1 MNILTDTDANG
12 PRDVLSPVA
21 TSIFNAYLQAHLS
34 PPEGFRQSSEIIN
47 EDVESEDENDAVLF
61 RDQLQAIG
69 VFGRFILQ
77 HSIPVLSN
85 LLSFKCQAFQ
95 TQVERVAG
103 QTAGRDSLDL
113 LNEDLHWI
121 LLISGELFSIWLKDQ
136 FFLLRNIAGHTLA
149 FDGLGETNLIP
160 SEIIEASSRNTTASA
175 EVSVMAIQNAFQLLP
190 IPDSNEVDPVVG
202 LVCRVISLAE
212 MERRVMES
220 NLGELLSPE
229 VASNVLWF
237 LHRWAQS
244 FFIMN
249 EEYNSFV
256 SPCFIASWGINS
268 PTSAVA
274 QTALFRR
281 IREDLTRFSSET
293 DVIKEAINLLLA
305 LVDSS
310 KK

>member
-1 MNILTDTDANG
+1 MYRESLTRVLEAWMNILTDTDANG

-103 QTAGRDSLDL
+103 QTAGRESLDL

-121 LLISGELFSIWLKDQ
+121 LLISGQFLSTWLKKIDRC
-136 FFLLRNIAGHTLA
+136 FNLEMLLNVQDTRSHST
-149 FDGLGETNLIP
+149 
-160 SEIIEASSRNTTASA
+160 
-175 EVSVMAIQNAFQLLP
+175 VSV
-190 IPDSNEVDPVVG
+190 
-202 LVCRVISLAE
+202 R
-212 MERRVMES
+212 
-220 NLGELLSPE
+220 
-229 VASNVLWF
+229 
-237 LHRWAQS
+237 
-244 FFIMN
+244 
-249 EEYNSFV
+249 
-256 SPCFIASWGINS
+256 
-268 PTSAVA
+268 PT
-274 QTALFRR
+274 
-281 IREDLTRFSSET
+281 
-293 DVIKEAINLLLA
+293 
-305 LVDSS
+305 
-310 KK
+310 